1 MSYSVSDPIKFH
13 VDGSRFYF
21 FPVPFTMLFSAI
33 LSVSAGVGGC
43 EWPISDRAIFT
54 AVDFWKFSNNP
65 PNYASMADAI
75 TFLIMLHATC
85 NGSFWGAVDC
95 IGVLDFS
102 PRKKYPSDLLHASGS
117 EK

>member
-1 MSYSVSDPIKFH
+1 
-13 VDGSRFYF
+13 
-21 FPVPFTMLFSAI
+21 MLFAAV
-33 LSVSAGVGGC
+33 LYVATGVGGC
-43 EWPISDRAIFT
+43 WWPISARAVLV
-54 AVDFWKFSNNP
+54 AVALWRISNNLT
-65 PNYASMADAI
+65 NYASMADAI